1 VTTAPVRFD
10 FGSIQIRMSEWVSGL
25 RGDFAQLV
33 ADELDEHQI
42 ALARAALTIARM
54 EYPNLD
60 PEKYLDQLDWLAA
73 RVDHML
79 PELPETQ
86 QVIAALNYVLF
97 QEEGFTGNT
106 EDYYDPRNSFL
117 NEVLDRKVGIPITL
131 ALVYME
137 VAHRIGFPL
146 FGVGM
151 PGHFL
156 LKHYD
161 VEGSET
167 LLDPFHGGDILSHAD
182 CQVRLDEIYS
192 GQMPFQ
198 PEYLNTVTRRQML
211 TRMLNNLRQIYV
223 NRRDFKRALVV
234 VDLVLALHPRS
245 AEDMK
250 ERAMLRYAL
259 GQLRDAAEDLET
271 YVRMAPDASD
281 ADEMRQT
288 ALSLRR
294 RLALMN

>member
-1 VTTAPVRFD
+1 
-10 FGSIQIRMSEWVSGL
+10 MSDWVSML

-42 ALARAALTIARM
+42 PLARAALTIARM

-60 PEKYLDQLDWLAA
+60 VSNYLERFDWFAA
-73 RVDHML
+73 RVEQML
-79 PELPETQ
+79 PKVPGTDE
-86 QVIAALNYVLF
+86 VIAALNHVLF
-97 QEEGFTGNT
+97 QEERFRGNS
-106 EDYYDPRNSFL
+106 EDYYDPCNSFL
-117 NEVLDRKVGIPITL
+117 NDVLDRKVGIPITL

-137 VAHRIGFPL
+137 VAQRIGFPL

-161 VEGSET
+161 VDGHET
-167 LLDPFHGGDILSHAD
+167 LIDPFHCGDILSQAG
-182 CQVRLDEIYS
+182 CQSRLDQIYA
-192 GQMPFQ
+192 GQMPLQ
-198 PEYLNTVTRRQML
+198 PEFLNTVTRRQML
-211 TRMLNNLRQIYV
+211 TRMLNNLRQTYLS
-223 NRRDFKRALVV
+223 RRDFRRALIV
-234 VDLVLALHPRS
+234 VDLVLAIHPRS

-250 ERAMLRYAL
+250 ERAMLRYSL
-259 GQLRDAAEDLET
+259 GQLRGAAEDLET

-294 RLALMN
+294 RLATLN